1 MIIKKVHKVWLVTF
15 STLEWLHNNLD
26 NLLFQADI
34 INVHEYKNWRN
45 TGVAFE
51 VREADYDIPNKT
63 VASGLI
69 LTQVSTLGYFKSFAL

>member
-1 MIIKKVHKVWLVTF
+1 MFTDAFLIGFVC
-15 STLEWLHNNLD
+15 D
-26 NLLFQADI
+26 FQADI

-51 VREADYDIPNKT
+51 VREADYDVPNKT

-69 LTQVSTLGYFKSFAL
+69 LRQVRKYIILEDFKWCLQ